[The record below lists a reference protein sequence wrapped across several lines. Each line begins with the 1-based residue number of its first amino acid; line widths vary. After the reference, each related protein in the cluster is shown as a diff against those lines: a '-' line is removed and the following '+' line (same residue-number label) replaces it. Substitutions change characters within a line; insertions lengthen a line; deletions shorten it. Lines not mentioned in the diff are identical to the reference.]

1 MKQQLLLWGIVLSLF
16 ACSTPKQLTLD
27 SIFNSHFDHKM
38 ISSGPN
44 YPDFNTRKDSIDL
57 FLISLHEGYTKEKF
71 MQKVGWN
78 DSDLQ
83 EKINLLTSKQWLT
96 GIEDLYPTV
105 FIANTEQGKSLFNY
119 SLPIALEIV
128 ASIESQLHAI
138 RLEYEQLD
146 LAKIYSFEAMSF
158 LILSNVLLDNWQI
171 NNVESKFLKA
181 PKRPERHGKNYY
193 YALFQNESYPKE
205 AFGIYGNQY
214 RSINDS
220 LTIAVYGN
228 NRNLVTSQLNDS
240 VFVEDLIENSPT
252 INDSDNQKLSLM
264 ADNFSAKLIEILETN
279 LAYSKHVYRNMGYAK
294 AISFEEF
301 YIWWYHFIYTK
312 ATNMLEENGLLAVP
326 ETGNFYY
333 TISN

>member
-16 ACSTPKQLTLD
+16 ACSTPKQFTLD

-57 FLISLHEGYTKEKF
+57 FLISLHEGYTQEKF
-71 MQKVGWN
+71 MEKVGWN
-78 DSDLQ
+78 NKVLQ

-96 GIEDLYPTV
+96 GMEDLYPTV
-105 FIANTEQGKSLFNY
+105 FIANSEQGKSLFNY

-128 ASIESQLHAI
+128 TSIESQLHAI
-138 RLEYEQLD
+138 RLEYEQLN

-193 YALFQNESYPKE
+193 YALFQNESYPEE

-214 RSINDS
+214 RSVSDS

-228 NRNLVTSQLNDS
+228 NRNLVSSQLKDS
-240 VFVEDLIENSPT
+240 LFVDNLVKNGPVISSE
-252 INDSDNQKLSLM
+252 DNQKLSLM
-264 ADNFSAKLIEILETN
+264 ADDFSVALMEILKEN
-279 LAYSKHVYRNMGYAK
+279 FNYSMHVYRNMGYTK
-294 AISFEEF
+294 NIGFEEF
-301 YIWWYHFIYTK
+301 YIWWYHFIYTQ
-312 ATNMLEENGLLAVP
+312 ATNMLEEKGLLVIP
-326 ETGNFYY
+326 ETGNFFY
-333 TISN
+333 IVSN